1 MRGDKEQGRGNK
13 GSTKIWNFV
22 PWEKGMDINM
32 KSEKCQD
39 TAYLDI
45 LRWIAISAVV
55 MLHVVSGI
63 ADTIPEQM
71 TVEQQIIYEMIKNM
85 MTVGVPV
92 FLMISGSLFLN
103 PEKEIGIEKILKRY
117 VPRILLALF
126 LFGVPYAIM
135 ELIAQEGSF
144 SWMMV
149 IRGFFLTLSGNTWAS
164 MWYLYELV
172 GIYLLTPF
180 IKLAVNYGG
189 KRFVEYGLALSFL
202 FSMLFPFIEQIF
214 GLHIG
219 IVYQLSGVYL
229 FYYVLGCYLHQYG
242 TFNWRWCAG
251 LFTVLECIIILN
263 QVMGLGMEVQ
273 YNSLVTAAASA
284 FLFLTFRN
292 LKKGNAGL
300 SAKGNVCFGIY
311 LVHTFFLNVFYKL
324 FHITPLEVGYSG
336 ILLFW
341 ILVFGLSLVTSEI
354 TQKIP
359 VLRKYVV

>member
-1 MRGDKEQGRGNK
+1 
-13 GSTKIWNFV
+13 
-22 PWEKGMDINM
+22 M
-32 KSEKCQD
+32 KSKHYQD

-45 LRWIAISAVV
+45 LRWISISAVV
-55 MLHVVSGI
+55 MLHVVSGVVDI
-63 ADTIPEQM
+63 IPEQM
-71 TVEQQIIYEMIKNM
+71 TAEQQNIYEMIKNM

-92 FLMISGSLFLN
+92 FLMISGSLLLN

-117 VPRILLALF
+117 VSRILLALF
-126 LFGVPYAIM
+126 LFGVPYAAM

-180 IKLAVNYGG
+180 IKLVVNYAG
-189 KRFVEYGLALSFL
+189 KDRFVEYGLILGFL
-202 FSMLFPFIEQIF
+202 FSILFPFIEQAF
-214 GLHIG
+214 GIHIG

-229 FYYVLGCYLHQYG
+229 FYYVLGHYLHQHG

-251 LFTVLECIIILN
+251 LLAVLECMIILN
-263 QVMGLGMEVQ
+263 RIMGLGMEVQ
-273 YNSLVTAAASA
+273 YNSPITAAVSVS
-284 FLFLTFRN
+284 LFLTFRN
-292 LKKGNAGL
+292 LEKGNSGL
-300 SAKGNVCFGIY
+300 SAKRNVCFGIY

-324 FHITPLEVGYSG
+324 FHITPLKVGYRG
-336 ILLFW
+336 IILFW
-341 ILVFGLSLVTSEI
+341 ILVFGLSFAASEI
-354 TQKIP
+354 MQKIP

>member
-22 PWEKGMDINM
+22 PGEKGMDINM

>member
-1 MRGDKEQGRGNK
+1 
-13 GSTKIWNFV
+13 
-22 PWEKGMDINM
+22 
-32 KSEKCQD
+32 
-39 TAYLDI
+39 
-45 LRWIAISAVV
+45 
-55 MLHVVSGI
+55 
-63 ADTIPEQM
+63 
-71 TVEQQIIYEMIKNM
+71 M